1 MNFLFLSGS
10 SRKPSAAWLSHSPIL
25 LVCCVSIY
33 KRQTRPGIVMSPS
46 YLNIR
51 DTVAAENLCTA
62 KLLVFWAT
70 DTLRVRLPDS
80 SKHSTSTLLLPIRT
94 AKSEETMDI
103 SSLVQG
109 MLTSL
114 SRRS

>member
-1 MNFLFLSGS
+1 MFTLSLFFLRL
-10 SRKPSAAWLSHSPIL
+10 IL
-25 LVCCVSIY
+25 FVLYFAFILIYLVLMGGNH
-33 KRQTRPGIVMSPS
+33 R
-46 YLNIR
+46 
-51 DTVAAENLCTA
+51 
-62 KLLVFWAT
+62 AT

-109 MLTSL
+109 MLTVRFPFL
-114 SRRS
+114 SPLPICLNFPFLLSNTRFGY